1 MVKKMV
7 KDESYYEE
15 IRRQERNKNLKNKSG
30 KDKNRKNKKKKN
42 TNNNNLKILIIL
54 SIGIIIIL
62 SVTIFVSYKF
72 INSNKNEEE
81 IGIEEIT
88 EIYNATKKED
98 DVLEA
103 VLEPK
108 NKIDDWRLILVNSKN
123 PLPEDFTE
131 PELVYVEEKQFD
143 KRAAGELQEMMKE
156 MKKDGI
162 TNIWIQSTY
171 RSIEY
176 QKQLYDNKINEYLSN
191 GATKEQAEALTI
203 EYINRPGESEHNLGL
218 AVDFNNVDDDFEHT
232 RAYNW
237 LSINAKDYG
246 FIMRYPEEKA
256 EITGIAY
263 EPWHWRYVGKEH
275 SYKMEDL
282 DMCLEEYIEY
292 LENGGT
298 Y

>member
-1 MVKKMV
+1 MV
-7 KDESYYEE
+7 KDESYYREKN
-15 IRRQERNKNLKNKSG
+15 RQERNRNLNKKNG
-30 KDKNRKNKKKKN
+30 KNKKEKKKSKN
-42 TNNNNLKILIIL
+42 RNKNNLKTLIIL
-54 SIGIIIIL
+54 FAGIVIIFSIIMFIIL
-62 SVTIFVSYKF
+62 KLISRSA
-72 INSNKNEEE
+72 NEEK
-81 IGIEEIT
+81 IET
-88 EIYNATKKED
+88 EKIAQIHEESKKED
-98 DVLEA
+98 NVIEV

-108 NKIDDWRLILVNSKN
+108 NKIDDWRLILVNSRN
-123 PLPEDFTE
+123 PLPEDSKE
-131 PELVYVEEKQFD
+131 PELVYVEGKQFD
-143 KRAAGELQEMMKE
+143 KRAAGELQEMMKA

-275 SYKMEDL
+275 SYKMEAL

-292 LENGGT
+292 LENGGS

>member
-1 MVKKMV
+1 MVNNMV
-7 KDESYYEE
+7 KDESYYREKN
-15 IRRQERNKNLKNKSG
+15 RQEKNRNLNKKNGKNKKEKKKSKNRNKN
-30 KDKNRKNKKKKN
+30 
-42 TNNNNLKILIIL
+42 NLKTLIIL
-54 SIGIIIIL
+54 FAGIVIIFSIIMFIIL
-62 SVTIFVSYKF
+62 KLISRNV
-72 INSNKNEEE
+72 NEEK
-81 IGIEEIT
+81 IET
-88 EIYNATKKED
+88 EKIAQIHEESKKED
-98 DVLEA
+98 NVIEV

-108 NKIDDWRLILVNSKN
+108 NKIDDWRLILVNSRN
-123 PLPEDFTE
+123 PLPEDSKE
-131 PELVYVEEKQFD
+131 PELVYVEGKQFD
-143 KRAAGELQEMMKE
+143 KRAAGELQEMMKA

-237 LSINAKDYG
+237 LSTNAKDYG

-275 SYKMEDL
+275 SYKMEEL

>member
-1 MVKKMV
+1 MVNNMV
-7 KDESYYEE
+7 KDESYYREKN
-15 IRRQERNKNLKNKSG
+15 RQERNRNLNKKNG
-30 KDKNRKNKKKKN
+30 KNKKEKKKSKN
-42 TNNNNLKILIIL
+42 RNKNNLKTLIIL
-54 SIGIIIIL
+54 FAGIVIIFSIIMFIIL
-62 SVTIFVSYKF
+62 KLISRNV
-72 INSNKNEEE
+72 NEEK
-81 IGIEEIT
+81 IET
-88 EIYNATKKED
+88 EKIAQIHEESKKED
-98 DVLEA
+98 NVIEV

-108 NKIDDWRLILVNSKN
+108 NKIDDWRLILVNSRN
-123 PLPEDFTE
+123 PLPEDSKE
-131 PELVYVEEKQFD
+131 PELVYVEGKQFD
-143 KRAAGELQEMMKE
+143 KRAAGELQEMMKA

-218 AVDFNNVDDDFEHT
+218 AVDFNNVDDDFENT
-232 RAYNW
+232 KAYNW
-237 LSINAKDYG
+237 LSVNAKDYG
-246 FIMRYPEEKA
+246 FVMRYPEEKA

-275 SYKMEDL
+275 SYKMEEL

-292 LENGGT
+292 LENGGEI
-298 Y
+298 